1 MKNRKAL
8 LALAGSLAFAN
19 SQPANAQDAR
29 AVFIDTFDRPVYVTG
44 APGAPNLLF
53 VVEQT
58 GKIRVLDDE
67 NTQTPPFLD
76 LTTMISGGGE
86 RGVLSIA
93 FPPDYQTSR
102 LFYVAFTNPTGDVEI
117 AEFRRSPT
125 FPTRALPSSRRKVI
139 SIPHRDASN
148 HNGGQL
154 HFGPDGYLYISIG
167 DGGATPESA
176 PDLRLLLGKIL
187 RIDPKQNGGRPYT
200 IPPDNPYRGTSNR
213 KEIWSYGL
221 RNPWRFAIE
230 GNRIIIADVGAGQQ
244 EEINYLNI
252 NAAKGTNFGW
262 PQYEGRRPHGGVA
275 GADPAKFPMLVYNH
289 GATRCA
295 VIGGYVARDPAI
307 PALQGRYLYGD
318 FCDGVIRSMVPNVPN
333 QTASDVRPVGI
344 RAANLSSIGRGP
356 NNLLYITQT
365 SGQLSRIA
373 PRP

>member
-8 LALAGSLAFAN
+8 LALAGVLAFAN
-19 SQPANAQDAR
+19 PPPANAQDAR
-29 AVFIDTFDRPVYVTG
+29 AVLVDTFDRPVYVTG

-67 NTQTPPFLD
+67 DTQTAPFLD

-93 FPPDYQTSR
+93 FSPDYQPSR

-117 AEFRRSPT
+117 DEFRRSPT
-125 FPTRALPSSRRKVI
+125 IPTRALPSSRRKVI
-139 SIPHRDASN
+139 SIPHRDAGN

-154 HFGPDGYLYISIG
+154 QFGPDGYLYISIG
-167 DGGATPESA
+167 DGGATPEAA
-176 PDLRLLLGKIL
+176 PNLTLLLGKIL
-187 RIDPKQNGGRPYT
+187 RIDPKQNGSRPYT
-200 IPPDNPYRGTSNR
+200 IPSDNPYVGTSNR

-252 NAAKGTNFGW
+252 SAAKGTNFGW

-275 GADPAKFPMLVYNH
+275 GADPVKFPMLVYNH
-289 GATRCA
+289 GSTRCA
-295 VIGGYVARDPAI
+295 VIGGYTSRDPAI

-318 FCDGVIRSMVPNVPN
+318 LCDGVIRSMVPDVPN
-333 QTASDVRPVGI
+333 QTASDLRPVGI
-344 RAANLSSIGRGP
+344 RALNLTSFGRGP
-356 NNLLYITQT
+356 NNRLYITQT
-365 SGQLSRIA
+365 TGELSRIA
-373 PRP
+373 PR